1 MRTNIDIDDRLMRQ
15 AMRSSR
21 SRTKRAA
28 VEEGLR
34 LLIQTRA
41 QATIRRLRGKV
52 HWSGDLH
59 KSRGARH
66 GEYSCIVIV
75 DTTVWIDYLR
85 GLRNKE
91 TEYFDREV
99 GRQRFGLTDLIL
111 CETLQGVGDE
121 NTFTRVLREL
131 RKFEVFETGS
141 QELAIEAARNFGNLR
156 RRGRTVR
163 KTIDCLI
170 ATFCLRHGHS
180 LLHRDRDYDHFEDFL
195 GLTVIH
201 P

>member
-1 MRTNIDIDDRLMRQ
+1 MNLLFDRCAHVFGEQILLFEGFPLCDRT
-15 AMRSSR
+15 
-21 SRTKRAA
+21 
-28 VEEGLR
+28 
-34 LLIQTRA
+34 
-41 QATIRRLRGKV
+41 RRR
-52 HWSGDLH
+52 
-59 KSRGARH
+59 
-66 GEYSCIVIV
+66 

-91 TEYFDREV
+91 TDYFDREL

-131 RKFEVFETGS
+131 RKFEVFETGG
-141 QELAIEAARNFGNLR
+141 QELAIEAARNFGKLR

-180 LLHRDRDYDHFEDFL
+180 LLHRDRDYDHFEEFL
-195 GLTVIH
+195 SLTVIH